1 MHGRPVLEIPFW
13 SNKEPIRYPSE
24 IGITYRVA
32 GARRWGTE
40 PGHTQRSFK
49 EVC

>member
-24 IGITYRVA
+24 IGTYRVA